1 MAAVV
6 TDLEASVANVQA
18 ILGLDVAFRDPSA
31 ERYGLRNAVFPIGD
45 TFLELLQPMTPSA
58 AAARFAAR
66 RGGECGYMVSLQ
78 GREVAALARPV
89 AEGRVRTIEDL
100 VYEGGRT
107 IQLHPADTGGAM
119 LSVDVADQLD
129 DWVWAGSRWRQCA
142 RTGLCTGIRS
152 AEIDTFDPPATAR
165 AWGELLGLRARGRGD
180 RFRLGLDRGQ
190 VRFSPARMGAGDGL
204 AQIDLMVRDPH
215 EICRR
220 AAHRGQLD
228 AAGELRL
235 CGLRIG
241 LVDA

>member
-6 TDLEASVANVQA
+6 ADLEASVANLQA
-18 ILGLDVAFRDPSA
+18 ILGLEVAFRDPGA

-45 TFLELLQPMTPSA
+45 TFLELLQPMNPSA

-78 GREVAALARPV
+78 GRAVGALSRPV
-89 AEGRVRTIEDL
+89 AEGRVRAIEDL
-100 VYEGGRT
+100 TYEGGRT

-119 LSVDVADQLD
+119 LSVDVADRLD
-129 DWVWAGSRWRQCA
+129 DWVWAGSRWRQCV

-152 AEIDTFDPPATAR
+152 VEIDSAEPSATALTW
-165 AWGELLGLRARGRGD
+165 AELLGLRARARGD
-180 RFRLGLDRGQ
+180 RWRLLLDQGE
-190 VRFSPARMGAGDGL
+190 VAFSPSRAGGGDGL
-204 AQIDLMVRDPH
+204 AQIDLMVRDPE

-220 AAHRGQLD
+220 AAYRGLLD
-228 AAGELRL
+228 SGGELRL

-241 LVDA
+241 LLNV